1 MNRWVAI
8 VLSIIALVLVPS
20 CAADPSRGYS
30 FASTIPGSGQTISV
44 DIFDNY
50 TFSKGVEVELT
61 EAIIKE
67 LQRKT
72 PLRVTRGQADTSLS
86 GVVRAV
92 DMKQIARDSTTGL
105 VDQIAVKIT
114 VDFEWKDNRT
124 GTVLVGRRSFS
135 AVETFVSGQGTNE
148 PVELGRRG
156 ASQRLASDLVG
167 ELRSAW

>member
-1 MNRWVAI
+1 M
-8 VLSIIALVLVPS
+8 
-20 CAADPSRGYS
+20 
-30 FASTIPGSGQTISV
+30 
-44 DIFDNY
+44 
-50 TFSKGVEVELT
+50 EVELT

-72 PLRVTRGQADTSLS
+72 PLRVTRGQADTSLT

-92 DMKQIARDSTTGL
+92 DMKQVARDSTTGL

-135 AVETFVSGQGTNE
+135 AVDTFVPGQGTNE
-148 PVELGRRG
+148 PVELGRRH

>member
-1 MNRWVAI
+1 MSRCAAI
-8 VLSIIALVLVPS
+8 LLALISLVLLPS

-30 FASTIPGSGQTISV
+30 FASTIPGSGQTIVV

-72 PLRVTRGQADTSLS
+72 PLRVTRGQADTSLT
-86 GVVRAV
+86 GVVRVV
-92 DMKQIARDSTTGL
+92 DMKQVARDSNTGL

-124 GTVLVGRRSFS
+124 GTVLVGRRGFS

-148 PVELGRRG
+148 PVELGRRS

>member
-1 MNRWVAI
+1 MNRCIAIFLAI
-8 VLSIIALVLVPS
+8 VALVLLSS
-20 CAADPSRGYS
+20 CASDPSRGYS
-30 FASTIPGSGQTISV
+30 FASTIPGSGQTIAV
-44 DIFDNY
+44 DVFDNY

-72 PLRVTRGQADTSLS
+72 PLRVTRGQADTSLT

-105 VDQIAVKIT
+105 VDQIAVKII

>member
-1 MNRWVAI
+1 MSKCATIILAI
-8 VLSIIALVLVPS
+8 FALVVLSS
-20 CAADPSRGYS
+20 CASDPSRGYS
-30 FASTIPGSGQTISV
+30 LASTIPGSGQSIAI

-72 PLRVTRGQADTSLS
+72 PLRVTRGQADTSLT

-92 DMKQIARDSTTGL
+92 DMKQVARDSTTGL

-124 GTVLVGRRSFS
+124 GTVLVGRRGFS
-135 AVETFVSGQGTNE
+135 AVETFVSGMGSNE